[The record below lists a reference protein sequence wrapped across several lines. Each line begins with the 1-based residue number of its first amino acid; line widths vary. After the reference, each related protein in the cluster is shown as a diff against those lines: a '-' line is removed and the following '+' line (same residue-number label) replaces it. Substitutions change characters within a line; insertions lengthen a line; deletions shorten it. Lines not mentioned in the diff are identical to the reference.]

1 MRVAL
6 AVGLGV
12 LSVLAA
18 PAAADAHIRSGR
30 TAVDYRAT
38 ILTTPAGVTARVYES
53 DLALGLT
60 AAPGHDAVV
69 LGYLGEPAIRVG
81 AAGVEVNEASATAAG
96 TGLLKQRPRPATGKP
111 KWRRISPKRTVVWHD
126 ARLQGVPPGETRRR
140 WSVPLVVD
148 GTRARLAG
156 ELIRAPRPSR
166 LPWLALAAITAVA
179 VAIVLTRRSSG
190 LLRTATTT
198 VGLVAAAATV
208 VTAADF
214 ALASSA
220 TQGAWVEAANELV
233 FVLVGL
239 AFMVRGSPN
248 TRALAGGAVG
258 LLALAVGLSKL
269 PALLHGIVL
278 SALPADASRA
288 AVALAICA
296 GAAATVLGVVVF
308 FDVLEHYEE
317 PVGGTIP
324 SGRSNS
330 R

>member
-1 MRVAL
+1 VRVAL

-12 LSVLAA
+12 LAVLAT
-18 PAAADAHIRSGR
+18 PATAGAHIRSGR

-38 ILTTPAGVTARVYES
+38 VSTSPAEVTARIYES

-60 AAPGHDAVV
+60 VAPGHEAVV
-69 LGYLGEPAIRVG
+69 LGYVGEPAIRVA
-81 AAGVEVNEASATAAG
+81 AAGVEVNESSATAAG
-96 TGLLKQRPRPATGKP
+96 TGLLKQRPRPARGKP
-111 KWRRISPKRTVVWHD
+111 KWRRISSKRSVVWHD
-126 ARLQGVPPGETRRR
+126 ARLRGVPPGETRRR
-140 WSVPLVVD
+140 WTVPLVVD
-148 GTRARLAG
+148 GSRAGLTG
-156 ELIRAPRPSR
+156 ELVRVSKPSR
-166 LPWLALAAITAVA
+166 LPWLALAAITAVG
-179 VAIVLTRRSSG
+179 VAIVLARRSSV
-190 LLRTATTT
+190 LLRTATTAL
-198 VGLVAAAATV
+198 GLLAAAATV
-208 VTAADF
+208 VTALDF

-220 TQGAWVEAANELV
+220 TEGAWVEAANELV

-239 AFMVRGSPN
+239 AFILRGSPN

-296 GAAATVLGVVVF
+296 GAAAAVLGVVVF

-317 PVGGTIP
+317 PVGGTMR